1 MDTEPTTTPPPSQN
15 EDMAKALL
23 MLSTILGRKNPEK
36 DNLTAHF
43 EEQAAEKDD
52 PWKKHRAAL
61 RRRTK
66 GWDEEFERNSQ
77 GAWEE
82 LRHSYGKAGYNQLL
96 TEETALELSY
106 LLCATPLQ
114 AYRRARA
121 LLQLNSDDRLALH
134 NFNVGQAN
142 GETFME
148 RWGPE
153 INGLPVPLFPA
164 TAAHED
170 TNQKLL
176 AQMSLYTSTVKGAGA
191 ERKAPKF
198 NIFAKPIPISGAG
211 HKIAVVDG
219 QVDVGIVEEEFGTVN
234 HKHSQLLARIE
245 HLEGTIRNINKKN
258 NNTNNYNNNTNTNRG
273 RGNNQHNN
281 TQHNPAQY
289 YNNAGY
295 HNQHNNTAYNNP
307 GQYNNN
313 NYYSQHTNGRGGR
326 GTLRG
331 RGGQE
336 PVPEQRDVNDN
347 TNPPPQFFPPQY
359 GEGNW
364 W

>member
-1 MDTEPTTTPPPSQN
+1 
-15 EDMAKALL
+15 
-23 MLSTILGRKNPEK
+23 MLSTILQRKNPEK
-36 DNLTAHF
+36 DNLTTHF

-66 GWDEEFERNSQ
+66 GWDDDFEKNSQ

-121 LLQLNSDDRLALH
+121 LLQLNNDDRLAFH

-176 AQMSLYTSTVKGAGA
+176 AQMSQYTSTVKGAGA
-191 ERKAPKF
+191 ERKTPKF
-198 NIFAKPIPISGAG
+198 NIFAKPTPISGAG

-219 QVDVGIVEEEFGTVN
+219 QVDVGIVEEEFGMMGQ
-234 HKHSQLLARIE
+234 KHSQLLARIE
-245 HLEGTIRNINKKN
+245 QLEGTIRNINKRN
-258 NNTNNYNNNTNTNRG
+258 NNNNNNNNNNYNSNRG
-273 RGNNQHNN
+273 RGNQYNNNQYHNPHHNNTAGYNNNQHNN
-281 TQHNPAQY
+281 A
-289 YNNAGY
+289 
-295 HNQHNNTAYNNP
+295 AYNNP

-313 NYYSQHTNGRGGR
+313 NYNNNNQYGRGR

-331 RGGQE
+331 RGGQDQA
-336 PVPEQRDVNDN
+336 PPTDFTDNNLPPE
-347 TNPPPQFFPPQY
+347 Y
-359 GEGNW
+359 GTEGNGW
-364 W
+364 